1 MFSNLG
7 AYIGDV
13 LELIYPYPKGS
24 IPTPNVSSPETLVSS
39 ISHSSLDLR
48 DLQPIPELKINREGL
63 GYSETYERI
72 ISRNEINDKIVID
85 ILKQR

>member
-13 LELIYPYPKGS
+13 LKLISPIS
-24 IPTPNVSSPETLVSS
+24 TSNVSSPDTLISS

-48 DLQPIPELKINREGL
+48 DLQPIPEFKIKREGL
-63 GYSETYERI
+63 GYTETYERI
-72 ISRNEINDKIVID
+72 ISRNESNDKIVLD

>member
-13 LELIYPYPKGS
+13 LKLISS
-24 IPTPNVSSPETLVSS
+24 ISTSNVSSPDTLISS

-48 DLQPIPELKINREGL
+48 DLQPIPEFKIKREGL
-63 GYSETYERI
+63 GYTETYERI
-72 ISRNEINDKIVID
+72 ISRNESNDKIVLD